1 MRLSYASL
9 ALLSLP
15 TFLASCVGPPSA
27 PRPATPAPVA
37 PTPSPAPSRPA
48 PPPPAPVE
56 WQYRAVA
63 PGDWR
68 YQADANGSSATY
80 GASPA
85 TPALVLRCDRTAR
98 QISLSRIGATTGSAL
113 AVRTSYGATSW
124 PAVPVATP
132 SPRLTAARAASDSVL
147 DQIAYSRGKIAVEVP
162 GTDMLIVPAWAE
174 LSRVVE
180 DCR

>member
-1 MRLSYASL
+1 MRLSSASL

-15 TFLASCVGPPSA
+15 ALLASCVGPPSA
-27 PRPATPAPVA
+27 PRPTPSAPVA
-37 PTPSPAPSRPA
+37 PTPAPAPSRPA
-48 PPPPAPVE
+48 PPPAPVE

-68 YQADANGSSATY
+68 YQADANGSSAAY

-85 TPALVLRCDRTAR
+85 APALVLRCDRASR
-98 QISLSRIGATTGSAL
+98 QVSLSRVGIAAGSAL
-113 AVRTSYGATSW
+113 VVRTSYGATNW
-124 PAVPVATP
+124 PATPVATP
-132 SPRLTAARAASDSVL
+132 SPRLTAARVASDSVL
-147 DQIAYSRGKIAVEVP
+147 DQIASSRGKIAVEVA
-162 GTDMLIVPAWAE
+162 GADMLIAPVWAE

>member
-1 MRLSYASL
+1 MRLLPASF

-15 TFLASCVGPPSA
+15 TLLASCVGPPSA
-27 PRPATPAPVA
+27 PRPAPAVPAAPVA
-37 PTPSPAPSRPA
+37 PAPSRPV

-68 YQADANGSSATY
+68 YQVEANGSSAAF
-80 GASPA
+80 GISPA
-85 TPALVLRCDRTAR
+85 APLLVLRCDRGAR
-98 QISLSRIGATTGSAL
+98 LVSLTRVGPAAGSAL
-113 AVRTSYGATSW
+113 VVRTSYGATSW
-124 PAVPVATP
+124 PATALAMP
-132 SPRLTAARAASDSVL
+132 SPRVTATRAASDSVL
-147 DQIAYSRGKIAVEVP
+147 DQIAYSRGKIGVELA
-162 GTDMLIVPAWAE
+162 GGDMLVVPAWAE